1 MALSLFCISLQSEHQ
16 GGVSTLIGVLINPY
30 PPIQNGGGV
39 LRATPIAGADPH
51 LRIEDPD
58 VLAKTLHRL
67 PNADRSWLLP
77 VPLLLYEAEAGL
89 GPGVC

>member
-1 MALSLFCISLQSEHQ
+1 MALSLFCTSLQYEHQ
-16 GGVSTLIGVLINPY
+16 GWVSTLIGVLINPY
-30 PPIQNGGGV
+30 PPIQYGGGV

-67 PNADRSWLLP
+67 PNADLTWHDP
-77 VPLLLYEAEAGL
+77 VPTLLR
-89 GPGVC
+89 